1 MEGGDVVNV
10 VVSTDVLARLALAPA
25 ADTVHY
31 ALVKAG
37 MSPEL
42 VTRILEEDDT
52 PQVGDWR
59 AEQVLVLLRWHTGH
73 SFDCSNE
80 TGVESYPADYLRGL
94 PLIDVNADDDVATHM
109 AAML

>member
-1 MEGGDVVNV
+1 MNV

-42 VTRILEEDDT
+42 VDRILSGDDT

-59 AEQVLVLLRWHTGH
+59 AEQVLVLKRHRNAYTVSH
-73 SFDCSNE
+73 E
-80 TGVESYPADYLRGL
+80 AGVDRYPDDYLRGL

>member
-1 MEGGDVVNV
+1 MQV

-42 VTRILEEDDT
+42 VDRILSGDDT

-59 AEQVLVLLRWHTGH
+59 AEQVLVLRPASSSLSGFHVSH
-73 SFDCSNE
+73 E
-80 TGVESYPADYLRGL
+80 MGVDYYPWDYLRGL

>member
-1 MEGGDVVNV
+1 MQV

-37 MSPEL
+37 MSPDL

-59 AEQVLVLLRWHTGH
+59 AEQVLVLRQWHTA
-73 SFDCSNE
+73 STCAVSNE
-80 TGVESYPADYLRGL
+80 TGVDYYPADYLRGL
-94 PLIDVNADDDVATHM
+94 PLIDVNADDDVAEHM

>member
-1 MEGGDVVNV
+1 MNV
-10 VVSTDVLARLALAPA
+10 VVSTEVLARLALAPA

-59 AEQVLVLLRWHTGH
+59 AEQVLVLTSADVRCTVSH
-73 SFDCSNE
+73 E
-80 TGVESYPADYLRGL
+80 TGVDTYPTDYLRGL
-94 PLIDVNADDDVATHM
+94 PLIDVNAHDDVAEHM

>member
-1 MEGGDVVNV
+1 MQV

-42 VTRILEEDDT
+42 VDRILSGDDT

-59 AEQVLVLLRWHTGH
+59 AEQVLVLKRTGVYG
-73 SFDCSNE
+73 CLVSNE
-80 TGVESYPADYLRGL
+80 DGIDPYPTDYLRGL
-94 PLIDVNADDDVATHM
+94 PLIDVNANDDVVTHM